1 MRFKLGVFLLFFLV
15 LFVISFVSSSVI
27 VSAQDVVVNDSTNSL
42 VNAFPYYADID
53 IYVQDNG
60 LVSID
65 GDTNNPSLLVL
76 DSSNFTSKK
85 NAFWIFNLTTND
97 NFSDI
102 LFRLHLPAGAAIN
115 YLRTPDLS
123 RIKVSSNGIIII
135 GTGENQSLI
144 LLVQYT
150 IDSNYKA
157 SWNSYLAIPLI
168 IILVII
174 GFLFRK
180 KKFMRFARVSQDDVS
195 SVQTDEDVGSKLYEK
210 FALSE
215 RQLMIVKF
223 IEKNGGSVLQSKAEK
238 ELDMPK
244 SSLSRNIA
252 SLERKGIIKKQSR
265 GMSNMLSFIDNK
277 KSS

>member
-238 ELDMPK
+238 
-244 SSLSRNIA
+244 N
-252 SLERKGIIKKQSR
+252 
-265 GMSNMLSFIDNK
+265 
-277 KSS
+277 